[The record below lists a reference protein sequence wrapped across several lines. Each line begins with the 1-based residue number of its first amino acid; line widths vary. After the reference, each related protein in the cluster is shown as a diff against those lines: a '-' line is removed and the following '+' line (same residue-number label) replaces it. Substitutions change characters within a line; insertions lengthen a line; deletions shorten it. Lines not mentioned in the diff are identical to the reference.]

1 MNHIIARITKIESVD
16 NLNLVTFD
24 FHGRALKMMSLD
36 LREDIQVAKEVLL
49 TIRPTHLMVAKKLS
63 GKLSISN
70 NIPVKVI
77 SIEDGKL
84 LSSVKVTCNDII
96 LESIM
101 IVESIAHMELKVS
114 DDVRIMIPESELSIV
129 KVL

>member
-49 TIRPTHLMVAKKLS
+49 TIKPTHLTVAKKLS

>member
-49 TIRPTHLMVAKKLS
+49 TIKPTHLTVAKKLS

-70 NIPVKVI
+70 NIPAKVI